1 MEENYI
7 VIPALEPGHKFLGY
21 IRELLEK
28 TGAEVIVVDDGS
40 GPAYRHLFDRIG
52 AMEGCTVLRHEKN
65 RGKGR
70 ALKTAFSYIKA
81 RSEEGA
87 GRADRDE
94 ACRDGHPCEGGHP
107 CEDGQPFGDRKPRA
121 GILCTDCD
129 GQHAAEDGARL
140 LRLAGQHPGSLILG
154 VRDFS
159 ESHVPWKSRLGN
171 RIASRAMKAASG
183 LSIRD
188 TQTGLRAFDSSLLDF
203 LTDIPGE
210 RFDYE
215 TQMLLACA
223 GRRIPVYTA
232 DIRTVYEEANAGT
245 HFRPVRDSISV
256 LSAFLRRPLFFLASS
271 VFCAL
276 LDVLAF
282 VLIDR
287 LLRSAGET
295 GNDGPAGLSGTEAGI
310 RIPGSAGVRIFA
322 ATAGARLL
330 SAAANYLIN
339 RFLVFGVKRNG
350 GRHAARYAL
359 LCAGIAAASAL
370 SVTTV
375 SALTGIRPE
384 GVKVPC
390 DGALFLASY
399 QIQKRWVFR
408 KDPGGEE
415 SAEGEGR
422 AGGEGGRG

>member
-81 RSEEGA
+81 RSGEG
-87 GRADRDE
+87 RS
-94 ACRDGHPCEGGHP
+94 
-107 CEDGQPFGDRKPRA
+107 RA

-129 GQHAAEDGARL
+129 GQHTAEDGVRL
-140 LRLAGQHPGSLILG
+140 LMLAWQHPGSLILG

-223 GRRIPVYTA
+223 GRGIPVYTA

-282 VLIDR
+282 ALIER
-287 LLRSAGET
+287 LLRQAGKI
-295 GNDGPAGLSGTEAGI
+295 GNDGPAGLSGTETGTRLFGTAGMGVF
-310 RIPGSAGVRIFA
+310 RSAGVRIFA

-339 RFLVFGVKRNG
+339 RFLVFGVKRDG

-408 KDPGGEE
+408 KDPDGEGRPGGEE
-415 SAEGEGR
+415 R
-422 AGGEGGRG
+422 AGGEGGPG